1 MTWMWNFG
9 FSRVVHCIWTAGQL
23 LQPCLTELKVW
34 EPCPGSYLDPR
45 GSVLLAQVTWA
56 VASSVLFAV
65 VAYHWLPAGEGGW
78 WATSVL
84 SFLSRF
90 FFFFSLWP
98 EEGRTSPA
106 SCWQRGN
113 ALLSHSLFMYL
124 FILLFIRPQF
134 IQTSILAASLKK
146 VQWNSHFRL
155 RLRYKQLHWCR
166 YQSQNAVFDFWRVLP
181 PRFCFLF
188 S

>member
-56 VASSVLFAV
+56 VASSVWSAV

-90 FFFFSLWP
+90 FFFLFSLARRRQNKPCQLLTAWQCSAFSLTFHVSVYSTLHQATVYP
-98 EEGRTSPA
+98 DLHSCSFLEESTVE
-106 SCWQRGN
+106 
-113 ALLSHSLFMYL
+113 FT
-124 FILLFIRPQF
+124 F
-134 IQTSILAASLKK
+134 
-146 VQWNSHFRL
+146 
-155 RLRYKQLHWCR
+155 
-166 YQSQNAVFDFWRVLP
+166 
-181 PRFCFLF
+181 
-188 S
+188 

>member
-1 MTWMWNFG
+1 MDSWSAATAVSDRAEGLRAMSRKLLTSQRLRPACLG
-9 FSRVVHCIWTAGQL
+9 YLGCCKQRVVCCGSIPLAASWGRRLVGNFCSL
-23 LQPCLTELKVW
+23 LP
-34 EPCPGSYLDPR
+34 
-45 GSVLLAQVTWA
+45 
-56 VASSVLFAV
+56 
-65 VAYHWLPAGEGGW
+65 LP
-78 WATSVL
+78 L
-84 SFLSRF
+84 

-106 SCWQRGN
+106 SCWQHGN
-113 ALLSHSLFMYL
+113 ALLSHSLFIYL

-181 PRFCFLF
+181 PQFCFLF